1 MERECSEMYGSSFYD
16 KNDSRKL
23 LLNYFDN
30 NNPLKKTYSTSS
42 GYETYFD
49 FTDRQ
54 VQYTLGIR
62 SEI

>member
-1 MERECSEMYGSSFYD
+1 MYGPSFCN

-30 NNPLKKTYSTSS
+30 NNPLKKAYNSSS

-54 VQYTLGIR
+54 VQYVLGAR